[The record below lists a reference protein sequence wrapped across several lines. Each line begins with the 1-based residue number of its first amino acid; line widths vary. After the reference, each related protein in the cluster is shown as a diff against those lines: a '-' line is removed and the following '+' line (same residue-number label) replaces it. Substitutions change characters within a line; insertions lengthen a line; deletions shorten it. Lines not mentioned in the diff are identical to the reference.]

1 MSLFAGVKR
10 EIDVKASIKDQS
22 GKTIKVD
29 LREDEE
35 SKEKFG
41 QIIDLLLAAG
51 YFRARI
57 STLPP
62 FDKVVGG
69 LVWCIST
76 CNVDLDVDLLYQEN
90 STIGQKIALTE
101 KIVAVLPRMKCP
113 HELQPHQIQGLDC
126 VKIFPVVQWLVKKA
140 MERREEMAQ
149 YIRSFSEMQFTKEYT
164 LPSEIEK
171 QHRVEEAVI
180 ALERFVD
187 AHRPNR
193 IYKKPNNVKKL
204 DIKQQTQS
212 TLLEYGSLAS
222 LLEYTATDDIDD
234 TEHKGTAEEK
244 EKRREKEH
252 HRKQLDQSNIKA
264 LLKTMSSAP
273 AQGAKSNL
281 SSNIGAI
288 LQTKTTEMT
297 QVASEYEE
305 KQAEINEEVNKREAL
320 ISSQDRAIRTLNS
333 QIASVEEMIAK
344 SAETMSLMRESY
356 AAISEDI
363 GGLDNKIEV
372 AKEKIQELEDTHN
385 KNMNI
390 SAAEAK
396 QVEKLVLEY
405 DTISKEKEAFT
416 KECKEKVKDYREQM
430 SELSEKIETIEKDRR
445 TRLVQEQYEKDKS
458 KLDKL
463 RLQIAKR
470 NYAISALQRQVDDI
484 PTRIDLL
491 QYQKRFEE
499 LHQQTGAVHTETK
512 QFYALFNN
520 LSDTKTYLEKHLVRL
535 NSINENFRKA
545 ILNVENGFM
554 FLQQLEQLVEGAR
567 QSKLGIEKKR
577 ADAKANKDSLN
588 DQYLKL
594 VDEGRR
600 YHAIVQEFQDECK
613 KTEMLVAKC
622 KEMGIKHSEI

>member
-363 GGLDNKIEV
+363 G
-372 AKEKIQELEDTHN
+372 
-385 KNMNI
+385 
-390 SAAEAK
+390 EAK